1 MTLIH
6 EMRSPANTG
15 VQLDRTADVYE
26 LFASPDGDDYLG
38 CFDTIQE
45 ATTYAKRHAKEV

>member
-6 EMRSPANTG
+6 EMRSREYW